1 MWLLLTI
8 IILLCVCERD
18 IVSECVR
25 VREIYVCVY
34 IYMLI
39 FSLSQVRKAKP
50 VVDTKGIETPAHIQK
65 NLKKVQV
72 SDSFICKQ

>member
-1 MWLLLTI
+1 VVVVNYNNPA
-8 IILLCVCERD
+8 LCVCERD

-25 VREIYVCVY
+25 VCVCVY
-34 IYMLI
+34 IYINMLI